1 LHHAEWLKLKAK
13 SDADRIL
20 ARVKAPPTLPRMLLA
35 RKSDPPSGNA
45 VVKLVL
51 CDAGDLDHF
60 LPRELRLMKNSAQ
73 SWRVV
78 VRKLT

>member
-1 LHHAEWLKLKAK
+1 
-13 SDADRIL
+13 
-20 ARVKAPPTLPRMLLA
+20 MLLA